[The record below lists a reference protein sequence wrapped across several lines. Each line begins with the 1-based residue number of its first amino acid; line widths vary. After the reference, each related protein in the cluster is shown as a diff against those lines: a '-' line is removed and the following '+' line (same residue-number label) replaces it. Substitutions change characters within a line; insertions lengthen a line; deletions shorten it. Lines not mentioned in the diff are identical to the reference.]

1 MKQLTKAQTDAIVEE
16 VQERLGSLSTS
27 NTLTPRAEKE
37 WESLK
42 EKFEQYRNKEKEM
55 EDLEEKLDTLKEDV
69 RDFEEKLAEEVRKFE
84 KKHRVGVEWQYV
96 DYDEGEQPEVK
107 FPASDFTDKIRR
119 QIAILSIDKKDGPV
133 TADALIETIINK
145 FS

>member
-1 MKQLTKAQTDAIVEE
+1 MKQLTKAQTEAIVEE

-37 WESLK
+37 WASLK
-42 EKFEQYRNKEKEM
+42 EKFEQFRNKQREI
-55 EDLEEKLDTLKEDV
+55 EDLDKKLDILKEDTE
-69 RDFEEKLAEEVRKFE
+69 DFGGKIKDEVRRFE
-84 KKHRVGVEWQYV
+84 KKHRVGVQWQYV
-96 DYDEGEQPEVK
+96 DYNGGEQPEVK

-119 QIAILSIDKKDGPV
+119 QIAILSIDKQDGPV
-133 TADALIETIINK
+133 TADTLIETIINK

>member
-1 MKQLTKAQTDAIVEE
+1 MKQLTKVQVEAIVEE

-42 EKFEQYRNKEKEM
+42 DKFEQFRTKEKEI
-55 EDLEEKLDTLKEDV
+55 EDLDEKLDKLKEDAE
-69 RDFEEKLAEEVRKFE
+69 DFEREIKEEVRRFE
-84 KKHRVGVEWQYV
+84 KKHKVGVEWQYV

-133 TADALIETIINK
+133 TADSLIETIINK

>member
-42 EKFEQYRNKEKEM
+42 EKFEQYRNKEKEI
-55 EDLEEKLDTLKEDV
+55 EDLDEKLDTLKEEAE
-69 RDFEEKLAEEVRKFE
+69 DFEGKIKEEVRKFE

>member
-37 WESLK
+37 WEALK
-42 EKFEQYRNKEKEM
+42 EKFDQYRNKEKEI
-55 EDLEEKLDTLKEDV
+55 EDLDEKLDTLKEEAE
-69 RDFEEKLAEEVRKFE
+69 DFEGKIKEEVRKFE

>member
-42 EKFEQYRNKEKEM
+42 EKFDQYRNKEKEI
-55 EDLEEKLDTLKEDV
+55 EDLDEKLDTLKEDV

>member
-1 MKQLTKAQTDAIVEE
+1 MKQLTKVQVDAIVEE
-16 VQERLGSLSTS
+16 VQERLGSLSTE
-27 NTLTPRAEKE
+27 NVLNPRAEKE
-37 WESLK
+37 WETLK
-42 EKFEQYRNKEKEM
+42 EKFERFRIMEKEV
-55 EDLEEKLDTLKEDV
+55 EDLSEKLDQAKENTE
-69 RDFEEKLAEEVRKFE
+69 DFEREIRDKVREFE

-107 FPASDFTDKIRR
+107 FPTRDFSDKIRR

>member
-42 EKFEQYRNKEKEM
+42 EKFEQFRNKEKEI
-55 EDLEEKLDTLKEDV
+55 EDLDKKLDTLKEDA
-69 RDFEEKLAEEVRKFE
+69 DAFEGKIKDEVRRFE

>member
-1 MKQLTKAQTDAIVEE
+1 MKQLTKVQVEAIVEE

-42 EKFEQYRNKEKEM
+42 DKFEQFRNKEKEI
-55 EDLEEKLDTLKEDV
+55 EDLDEKLDKLKEDAE
-69 RDFEEKLAEEVRKFE
+69 DFERVIKEEVRKFE

-133 TADALIETIINK
+133 TADSLIETIINK

>member
-42 EKFEQYRNKEKEM
+42 EKFEQYRNKEKET

-69 RDFEEKLAEEVRKFE
+69 RDFEQKLAEEVRKFE

>member
-1 MKQLTKAQTDAIVEE
+1 MKQLTKAQTEAIVEE

-42 EKFEQYRNKEKEM
+42 EKFEQFRNKEKEI

>member
-1 MKQLTKAQTDAIVEE
+1 MKQLTKAQTEAIVEE

-42 EKFEQYRNKEKEM
+42 EKFEQFRNKEREI
-55 EDLEEKLDTLKEDV
+55 EDLDKKLDTLKEDA
-69 RDFEEKLAEEVRKFE
+69 DAFEGKIKDEVRRFE

-119 QIAILSIDKKDGPV
+119 QIAILSIDKQDGPV
-133 TADALIETIINK
+133 TADTLIETIINK

>member
-16 VQERLGSLSTS
+16 VQERLGSLSNS

-42 EKFEQYRNKEKEM
+42 EKFEQFRNKEREI
-55 EDLEEKLDTLKEDV
+55 EDLDKKLDTLKEDA
-69 RDFEEKLAEEVRKFE
+69 DAFEGKIKDEVRRFE

-107 FPASDFTDKIRR
+107 FPASVFTDKIRR
-119 QIAILSIDKKDGPV
+119 QIAILSIDKQDGPV
-133 TADALIETIINK
+133 TADTLIETIINK

>member
-1 MKQLTKAQTDAIVEE
+1 MKQLTKAQTEAIVEE

-42 EKFEQYRNKEKEM
+42 EKFEQFRNKEKEI
-55 EDLEEKLDTLKEDV
+55 EDLDKKLDTLKEDA
-69 RDFEEKLAEEVRKFE
+69 DAFEGKIKDEVRRFE

>member
-1 MKQLTKAQTDAIVEE
+1 MKQLTKVQVEAIVEE

-42 EKFEQYRNKEKEM
+42 DKFEQFRSKEKEI
-55 EDLEEKLDTLKEDV
+55 EDLDEKLDKLKEDAE
-69 RDFEEKLAEEVRKFE
+69 DFERGIKEEVRKFE

-133 TADALIETIINK
+133 TADSLIETIINK

>member
-42 EKFEQYRNKEKEM
+42 EKFEQFRNKEKEI
-55 EDLEEKLDTLKEDV
+55 EDLDKKLDTLKEDA
-69 RDFEEKLAEEVRKFE
+69 DAFEGKIKDEVRRFE

-119 QIAILSIDKKDGPV
+119 QIAILSIDKQDGPV

>member
-1 MKQLTKAQTDAIVEE
+1 MKQLTKVQVEAIVEE

-42 EKFEQYRNKEKEM
+42 DKFEQFRTKEKEI
-55 EDLEEKLDTLKEDV
+55 EDLDEKLDKLKEDAE
-69 RDFEEKLAEEVRKFE
+69 DFERGIKEEVRKFE

-133 TADALIETIINK
+133 TADSLIETIINK

>member
-1 MKQLTKAQTDAIVEE
+1 MKQLTKVQVEAIVEE

-42 EKFEQYRNKEKEM
+42 DKFEQFRTKEKEI
-55 EDLEEKLDTLKEDV
+55 EDLDEKIDKLKEDAE
-69 RDFEEKLAEEVRKFE
+69 DFERKIKEEVRKFE

-96 DYDEGEQPEVK
+96 DYDEGEQPEIK

-119 QIAILSIDKKDGPV
+119 QIAILSIDKNDGPV
-133 TADALIETIINK
+133 TADALIESIINK

>member
-1 MKQLTKAQTDAIVEE
+1 MKQLTKAQTEAIVEE

-42 EKFEQYRNKEKEM
+42 EKFEQFRNKEKEI
-55 EDLEEKLDTLKEDV
+55 EDLDKKLDTLKEDA
-69 RDFEEKLAEEVRKFE
+69 DAFEGKIKDEVRRFE

-119 QIAILSIDKKDGPV
+119 QIAILSIDKQDGPV
-133 TADALIETIINK
+133 TADTLIETIINK

>member
-1 MKQLTKAQTDAIVEE
+1 MKQLTKVQVEAIVEE

-42 EKFEQYRNKEKEM
+42 DKFEQFRTKEKEI
-55 EDLEEKLDTLKEDV
+55 EDLDEKLDKLKEDAE
-69 RDFEEKLAEEVRKFE
+69 DFERGIKEEVRKFE

>member
-42 EKFEQYRNKEKEM
+42 EKFEQFRNKEREI
-55 EDLEEKLDTLKEDV
+55 EDLDKKLDTLKEDA
-69 RDFEEKLAEEVRKFE
+69 DAFEGKIKDEVRRFE

-119 QIAILSIDKKDGPV
+119 QIAILSIDKQDGPV
-133 TADALIETIINK
+133 TADTLIETIINK

>member
-42 EKFEQYRNKEKEM
+42 EKFDQFRNKEKEI
-55 EDLEEKLDTLKEDV
+55 EDLDKKIDTLKEDA
-69 RDFEEKLAEEVRKFE
+69 DAFEGKIKDEVRRFE

-119 QIAILSIDKKDGPV
+119 QIAILSIDKQDGPV
-133 TADALIETIINK
+133 TADTLIETIINK

>member
-1 MKQLTKAQTDAIVEE
+1 MKQLTKAQTEAIVEE

-27 NTLTPRAEKE
+27 NILSPRAEKE
-37 WESLK
+37 WETLK
-42 EKFEQYRNKEKEM
+42 EKFERFRIMEKEV
-55 EDLEEKLDTLKEDV
+55 ETLSEKLDQVKEDT
-69 RDFEEKLAEEVRKFE
+69 DAFEGKIKDEVREFE

-119 QIAILSIDKKDGPV
+119 QIAILSIDKQDGPV
-133 TADALIETIINK
+133 TADTLIETIINK

>member
-1 MKQLTKAQTDAIVEE
+1 MKQLTKVQVEAIVEE

-42 EKFEQYRNKEKEM
+42 DKFDQFRTKEKEI
-55 EDLEEKLDTLKEDV
+55 EDLDEKLDKLKEDAE
-69 RDFEEKLAEEVRKFE
+69 DFERGIKEEVRKFE

-133 TADALIETIINK
+133 TADSLIETIINK

>member
-1 MKQLTKAQTDAIVEE
+1 MKQLTKVQVEAIVEE

-42 EKFEQYRNKEKEM
+42 DKFEQFRTKEKEI
-55 EDLEEKLDTLKEDV
+55 EDLDEKIDKLKEDAE
-69 RDFEEKLAEEVRKFE
+69 DFERGIKEEVRKFE

>member
-42 EKFEQYRNKEKEM
+42 EKFEQFRNKEKEI
-55 EDLEEKLDTLKEDV
+55 EDLDKKLDTLKEDA
-69 RDFEEKLAEEVRKFE
+69 DAFEGKIKDEVRRFE

-119 QIAILSIDKKDGPV
+119 QIAILSIDKQDGPV
-133 TADALIETIINK
+133 TADTLIETIINK

>member
-1 MKQLTKAQTDAIVEE
+1 MKQLTKVQVEAIVGE

-42 EKFEQYRNKEKEM
+42 DKFDQFRNKEKEI
-55 EDLEEKLDTLKEDV
+55 EDLDEKLDKLKEDAE
-69 RDFEEKLAEEVRKFE
+69 DFEGKIKDEVRKFE
-84 KKHRVGVEWQYV
+84 KKHKVDVEWQYV

-133 TADALIETIINK
+133 TADSLIETIINK